1 MAGLFSS
8 GEQDLL
14 GNIMTQRQQA
24 NQALGSGYGKY
35 GGIVQAA
42 AGMADVGADAMTGGM
57 IGSSDPRMQQLQGAK
72 AIFSKVAQET
82 GEVDSSAFYEKLAQA
97 LSAQYPEQA
106 QKAADKAMEIK
117 KAEFAMKPKAEKPLL
132 SNLGKLL
139 TEQAKYEVGTAGYN
153 AYQGAI
159 DKETTA
165 VQSKDPSVGT
175 KAELTS
181 QAKFGKTFSE
191 LNATQKAEVF
201 KMVQESEKDSLGSGL
216 TALAEAITKKT
227 GEGVGKDVA
236 EAVSPVVLQGK
247 ENTLAA
253 LQRAQELLTKNDG
266 IYTGGLASAKM
277 AASKYTPFG
286 SQKKL
291 ENTEKYL
298 AYVST
303 TVIPLLKEFGG
314 NDSNEEL
321 KFLQRLVGGEITLEE
336 ETLKE
341 IIASAITKTER
352 GITRSQEAAK
362 AASKGEMP
370 STAIQP
376 QNLGARPTP
385 IGVGESTSVN
395 GVTIKRVK

>member
-1 MAGLFSS
+1 MATDIYSMLTGGSNDPFGDQANRQQEAFQQRLMQSTDPRSFIATVGGNLGSQLGMGAGRLLTGGTPEEKKNRLKQEAMAEVQAS
-8 GEQDLL
+8 GIDLSNQVAVL
-14 GNIMTQRQQA
+14 KAIMT
-24 NQALGSGYGKY
+24 ALQKRGLTAEAMAVGSQMPKPEK
-35 GGIVQAA
+35 
-42 AGMADVGADAMTGGM
+42 T
-57 IGSSDPRMQQLQGAK
+57 QL
-72 AIFSKVAQET
+72 ST
-82 GEVDSSAFYEKLAQA
+82 
-97 LSAQYPEQA
+97 
-106 QKAADKAMEIK
+106 
-117 KAEFAMKPKAEKPLL
+117 
-132 SNLGKLL
+132 LGKLIQ
-139 TEQAKYEVGTAGYN
+139 EQSKYEEGSAGFKAYQNAINKETAAAVTKDPAVGTEAELIAQSKYGKSFSMLSAVEKQEVY
-153 AYQGAI
+153 
-159 DKETTA
+159 KE
-165 VQSKDPSVGT
+165 VQST
-175 KAELTS
+175 K
-181 QAKFGKTFSE
+181 K
-191 LNATQKAEVF
+191 N
-201 KMVQESEKDSLGSGL
+201 SLGSGL
-216 TALAEAITKKT
+216 TALAEAITKET
-227 GEGVGKDVA
+227 GKGVGKDVA

-253 LQRAQELLTKNDG
+253 LKRAQELLTKNDG

-395 GVTIKRVK
+395 GVTVKRVK

>member
-1 MAGLFSS
+1 MATDIYSMLTGGSNDPFGDQANRQQEAFQQRLMQSTDPRAFIATVGGNLGSQLGMGANRLLTGGTPEEKKNRLKQEAMAEVQAS
-8 GEQDLL
+8 GIDLSDQVAVL
-14 GNIMTQRQQA
+14 KAIMT
-24 NQALGSGYGKY
+24 ALQKRGLTAEAMAVGSQMPKPEKDKLSTLGLLFKE
-35 GGIVQAA
+35 
-42 AGMADVGADAMTGGM
+42 
-57 IGSSDPRMQQLQGAK
+57 
-72 AIFSKVAQET
+72 QE
-82 GEVDSSAFYEKLAQA
+82 
-97 LSAQYPEQA
+97 
-106 QKAADKAMEIK
+106 
-117 KAEFAMKPKAEKPLL
+117 
-132 SNLGKLL
+132 
-139 TEQAKYEVGTAGYN
+139 KYEEGSAGFI
-153 AYQGAI
+153 AYQKAI
-159 DKETTA
+159 DKETASA
-165 VQSKDPSVGT
+165 VAKDPAVGT
-175 KAELTS
+175 DAELIAQTKYNKPFAS
-181 QAKFGKTFSE
+181 LSAVEKQ
-191 LNATQKAEVF
+191 EVY
-201 KMVQESEKDSLGSGL
+201 KEIQSTKKNSLGSGL

-253 LQRAQELLTKNDG
+253 LKRAQELLTKNDG

-341 IIASAITKTER
+341 IISSAITKTER
-352 GITRSQEAAK
+352 GIKRSQEAAK
-362 AASKGEMP
+362 AASEGKMP
-370 STAIQP
+370 STEVQP
-376 QNLGARPTP
+376 QNLGAQPTP
-385 IGVGESTSVN
+385 IGVGETTSVN
-395 GVTIKRVK
+395 GVTITRVK

>member
-1 MAGLFSS
+1 MASDIYSMLTGGYDPRAEQMKQQQLFQQQLGQATTPQSFIATVGSNFGNMLGQGVQKLAGVKDPREEIANKKREALEKVKARGISPKDQTAFLGAIAEEYEAAGLTA
-8 GEQDLL
+8 EAMAVLER
-14 GNIMTQRQQA
+14 IPKPEKTQ
-24 NQALGSGYGKY
+24 
-35 GGIVQAA
+35 
-42 AGMADVGADAMTGGM
+42 
-57 IGSSDPRMQQLQGAK
+57 
-72 AIFSKVAQET
+72 
-82 GEVDSSAFYEKLAQA
+82 
-97 LSAQYPEQA
+97 
-106 QKAADKAMEIK
+106 
-117 KAEFAMKPKAEKPLL
+117 L

-139 TEQAKYEVGTAGYN
+139 GEQKKYEEGTPGYN
-153 AYQGAI
+153 AYQKAI
-159 DKETTA
+159 DKETASVVAKDPA
-165 VQSKDPSVGT
+165 VGAEAELIAQSKYNKPFSSLSPVEKQEVYKEVQAT
-175 KAELTS
+175 KKNT
-181 QAKFGKTFSE
+181 
-191 LNATQKAEVF
+191 
-201 KMVQESEKDSLGSGL
+201 LGSGL
-216 TALAEAITKKT
+216 TALAEAITKET
-227 GEGVGKDVA
+227 GKGVGKDVA

-253 LQRAQELLTKNDG
+253 LKRAQDLLTKDEG
-266 IYTGGLASAKM
+266 IYTGGLASAKV

-362 AASKGEMP
+362 AASEGKMP
-370 STAIQP
+370 STEIKP
-376 QNLGARPTP
+376 QNLGAQPTP
-385 IGVGESTSVN
+385 IGVGETTSVN

>member
-1 MAGLFSS
+1 MLSPV
-8 GEQDLL
+8 EKQEV
-14 GNIMTQRQQA
+14 
-24 NQALGSGYGKY
+24 YKE
-35 GGIVQAA
+35 VQA
-42 AGMADVGADAMTGGM
+42 T
-57 IGSSDPRMQQLQGAK
+57 
-72 AIFSKVAQET
+72 
-82 GEVDSSAFYEKLAQA
+82 
-97 LSAQYPEQA
+97 
-106 QKAADKAMEIK
+106 K
-117 KAEFAMKPKAEKPLL
+117 K
-132 SNLGKLL
+132 N
-139 TEQAKYEVGTAGYN
+139 T
-153 AYQGAI
+153 
-159 DKETTA
+159 
-165 VQSKDPSVGT
+165 
-175 KAELTS
+175 
-181 QAKFGKTFSE
+181 
-191 LNATQKAEVF
+191 
-201 KMVQESEKDSLGSGL
+201 LGSGL
-216 TALAEAITKKT
+216 TALAEAITKET
-227 GEGVGKDVA
+227 GKGVGKDVA

-253 LQRAQELLTKNDG
+253 LKRAQDLLTKDEG
-266 IYTGGLASAKM
+266 IYTGGLASAKV

-362 AASKGEMP
+362 AASEGKMP
-370 STAIQP
+370 STEIKP
-376 QNLGARPTP
+376 QNLGAQPTP
-385 IGVGESTSVN
+385 IGVGETTSVN

>member
-14 GNIMTQRQQA
+14 GNIVQQRQQA

-82 GEVDSSAFYEKLAQA
+82 GEVDSAAFYEKLAQA

-117 KAEFAMKPKAEKPLL
+117 KTEFAMKPKAEKPVL

-139 TEQAKYEVGTAGYN
+139 TEQAKYEVGTAGFN
-153 AYQGAI
+153 AYQKAI
-159 DKETTA
+159 DKETA
-165 VQSKDPSVGT
+165 SVQSKDPSVGT

-181 QAKFGKTFSE
+181 QAKFGKTFAE
-191 LNATQKAEVF
+191 LSPTQKAEVF

-216 TALAEAITKKT
+216 TALASAITKET
-227 GEGVGKDVA
+227 GKGIGKDVA

-247 ENTLAA
+247 ENTLSA
-253 LQRAQELLTKNDG
+253 LQRAQDLLTKNDG

-341 IIASAITKTER
+341 IISSAITKTER

-362 AASKGEMP
+362 SVSKGEMP
-370 STAIQP
+370 STEVKP
-376 QNLGARPTP
+376 QNLGTRPTP

>member
-1 MAGLFSS
+1 MAGLLTGS
-8 GEQDLL
+8 EQDMV
-14 GNIMTQRQQA
+14 GNIMTQRQRA

-42 AGMADVGADAMTGGM
+42 AGMADTGADAIAGG
-57 IGSSDPRMQQLQGAK
+57 GVGAADPRMQNMQAAK
-72 AIFSKVAQET
+72 AIMTKVAQEVGNVT
-82 GEVDSSAFYEKLAQA
+82 SAAFYERLSQELAQ
-97 LSAQYPEQA
+97 SNFPEQA

-117 KAEFAMKPKAEKPLL
+117 KTEFAMKPKAEKPVL

-159 DKETTA
+159 DKETAA

-181 QAKFGKTFSE
+181 QAKFGKSFSE
-191 LNATQKAEVF
+191 LSAPEKAEVF

-216 TALAEAITKKT
+216 SKLAEALTKETAK
-227 GEGVGKDVA
+227 GVGKSIA

-253 LQRAQELLTKNDG
+253 LERAKDILNKGEG

-303 TVIPLLKEFGG
+303 TVFPC
-314 NDSNEEL
+314 
-321 KFLQRLVGGEITLEE
+321 
-336 ETLKE
+336 
-341 IIASAITKTER
+341 
-352 GITRSQEAAK
+352 
-362 AASKGEMP
+362 
-370 STAIQP
+370 
-376 QNLGARPTP
+376 
-385 IGVGESTSVN
+385 
-395 GVTIKRVK
+395 